1 MSESHAPDW
10 LAQFQAEFG
19 AILREPLDRETGTL
33 TARVDRYAPEIV
45 HEICDAANASAVAR
59 LAVYNRQ
66 YWFRLFSV
74 LHTAYPLTT
83 RLLGAWR
90 FNACAQAF
98 LSAHPPRTWTLD
110 DVPEGFDDALP
121 ALLGDDPRREV
132 LSEAARLDAHWR
144 SLFHAPDVAPFRP
157 GSADAAR
164 LPDARLLP
172 SPRVRLWSERS
183 ALLALRLQL
192 PAGLDRPLAL
202 PPAHPAPAWFALCAE
217 PNGIRALPL
226 DPQEGALLALL
237 ARHTV
242 RDALA
247 QLEAECPADARAMLP
262 TNTQRWLAQS
272 VARGF
277 WAGFA
282 DDPPNPTLTE

>member
-1 MSESHAPDW
+1 MSGSSTPDW
-10 LAQFQAEFG
+10 LAHFQAGFG

-33 TARVDRYAPEIV
+33 TSRVDRYAPETV
-45 HEICDAANASAVAR
+45 REIRDAANASAAAR

-90 FNACAQAF
+90 FNTLAQAF

-157 GSADAAR
+157 GPADAAR
-164 LPDARLLP
+164 LPDARLIP
-172 SPRVRLWSERS
+172 SPRVALWRERT

-192 PAGLDRPLAL
+192 PPGLDRPLAL
-202 PPAHPAPAWFALCAE
+202 PSAHPATAWFALCAE

-226 DPQEGALLALL
+226 DPREGALLALL
-237 ARHTV
+237 ARHPV

-247 QLEAECPADARAMLP
+247 QLEAETPVDERDALPA
-262 TNTQRWLAQS
+262 NTQRWLAQS

-282 DDPPNPTLTE
+282 DAPPNPTLTE